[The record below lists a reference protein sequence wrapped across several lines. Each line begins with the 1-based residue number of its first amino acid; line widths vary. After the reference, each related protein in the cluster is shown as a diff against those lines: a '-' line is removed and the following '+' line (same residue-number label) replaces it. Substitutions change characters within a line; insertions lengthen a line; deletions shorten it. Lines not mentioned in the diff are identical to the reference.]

1 MQVKFNSSIKSD
13 CSMTGYVS
21 VTQVTTHG
29 HLPSSSDYDN
39 ISKEL
44 GGMDIFCLF
53 LQEFDSELDFTNKIR
68 YK

>member
-1 MQVKFNSSIKSD
+1 
-13 CSMTGYVS
+13 MTGYVS